1 MKRLFYFFFAL
12 CTGVMAS
19 AQSTLV
25 ATLTHNGN
33 ISSFYGATALSQA
46 HEAAV
51 DGDVINLSSGAF
63 KAVDITKRLT
73 IRGAGMGVN
82 SETNTEP
89 TIIQGPFWINKEN
102 LLGMGNTYRY
112 GKIGS
117 ASGSVFENL
126 FHNDTIIV
134 LADSLTFNKCRL
146 KSLERYRLPSWRL
159 GDSHTDTWVDDGL
172 NNSHNYF
179 MCNLSF
185 LDCRITG
192 RLWIP
197 ENASVSCYNC
207 IVNHPQYD
215 DNAISSGLSSMEFTN
230 CVISRGKWG
239 MQDFHY
245 SYMKN
250 CIYVV
255 EEPYELDN
263 THTLYNTVC
272 ICEQYATGIKEG
284 GKVNRGNILA
294 NATNNTNTQVT
305 GLNSVFTTATSYTDF
320 LNDSEDFQLTPE
332 AQTTYLGTDGTQV
345 GIYGGAFPFNTK
357 PTGPQITSCSVA
369 NKTSADGKL
378 SVDIVIDNGN

>member
-1 MKRLFYFFFAL
+1 MKRLFYFLFVL
-12 CTGVMAS
+12 CTSVMAS
-19 AQSTLV
+19 AQSPLV

-33 ISSFYGATALSQA
+33 ISTFYGASALSQA

-63 KAVDITKRLT
+63 NAVDITKRLT
-73 IRGAGMGVN
+73 IRGAGMDVN

-89 TIIQGPFWINKEN
+89 TIIQGPFWINKETELTN
-102 LLGMGNTYRY
+102 PSNSYTKSGT
-112 GKIGS
+112 
-117 ASGSVFENL
+117 ASGSVFENI

-146 KSLERYRLPSWRL
+146 HSVERYTLPSFRL
-159 GDSHTDTWVDDGL
+159 GYSSHTDRWLINGVDTY
-172 NNSHNYF
+172 NYL
-179 MCNLSF
+179 MRNLSF
-185 LDCRITG
+185 LNCRITG

-197 ENASVSCYNC
+197 ENASVSCYNS
-207 IVNHPQYD
+207 IVSYPQYD
-215 DNAISSGLSSMEFTN
+215 DAVISNGLSSMAFTN
-230 CVISRGKWG
+230 CVISRGIWG
-239 MQDFHY
+239 MRDFNY
-245 SYMKN
+245 SYMTN
-250 CIYVV
+250 CIYIV
-255 EEPYELDN
+255 EEPYELNN

-284 GKVNRGNILA
+284 YNRGNILA

-369 NKTSADGKL
+369 NKTSANGKL